1 MEHAD
6 RILTGFLPS
15 LYYVD
20 LLVGAGI
27 AAVVKILV
35 WQKQA
40 DAKKLRKG
48 VEYGSARWG
57 TAEDI
62 KPFMADDFWMNI
74 PLTATESITMESRPK
89 NPKFARNKN
98 ICVIG
103 GSGSGKNKVFR
114 KGLYYDDELFHGHH
128 RPEGNTDRRM
138 REDVSQRTAK
148 ERQAWKC
155 CER

>member
-27 AAVVKILV
+27 AAVVKILI

-48 VEYGSARWG
+48 IEYGSARWG
-57 TAEDI
+57 TVEDI
-62 KPFMADDFWMNI
+62 KPYMSEDPWMNI
-74 PLTATESITMESRPK
+74 PLTATEALTMESRPK
-89 NPKFARNKN
+89 QPKYARK
-98 ICVIG
+98 
-103 GSGSGKNKVFR
+103 
-114 KGLYYDDELFHGHH
+114 
-128 RPEGNTDRRM
+128 
-138 REDVSQRTAK
+138 
-148 ERQAWKC
+148 
-155 CER
+155 